1 MNPAFIALGSAA
13 CWGSSDFL
21 GGVTAR
27 RVSPYLAVATAH
39 AISLAIIL
47 AVIFSFG
54 LHAPGQTPLTLGL
67 IGGLFGGGGL
77 MLFYQ
82 ALSTG
87 SMGITAAAAGVLTA
101 AVPVLFG
108 LHAEG
113 LPTSHQLFG
122 LILAV
127 IAIWLIASTP
137 GRVNLQTLWLGC
149 ISGACF
155 GIYFVLLKL
164 ASSGGPSANIAWAM
178 AMSRVTSA
186 TLASLFCLWSALK
199 ANPGAMV
206 NRGGGR
212 TLALVTAVGLLDTG
226 GNLLYM
232 FATRLGRMDVAAVLS
247 SLYPAATILLAAWLL
262 KERTTRTQTVGLV
275 LAVGAVALIAG

>member
-1 MNPAFIALGSAA
+1 MNPAIIALASAA

-27 RVSPYLAVATAH
+27 RISPYLAVAIAH
-39 AISLAIIL
+39 AISLTIIGL
-47 AVIFSFG
+47 VIVIQG
-54 LHAPGQTPLTLGL
+54 LHAPTHSLLILGL
-67 IGGLFGGGGL
+67 VGGLFGGGGL

-101 AVPVLFG
+101 AVPMLFG

-113 LPTSHQLFG
+113 LPTVHQLVGFA
-122 LILAV
+122 LAV
-127 IAIWLIASTP
+127 IAIWLIASAP
-137 GRVNLQTLWLGC
+137 GRVNMRTLWLGC
-149 ISGACF
+149 ISGVCF

-164 ASSGGPSANIAWAM
+164 ATSSGPAGNVAWAM
-178 AMSRVTSA
+178 AMSRVTS
-186 TLASLFCLWSALK
+186 TSLALVFCLWSAVK
-199 ANPGAMV
+199 ANPGGMV
-206 NRGGGR
+206 NRWGAR
-212 TLALVTAVGLLDTG
+212 TIVLAAAVGLLDTG
-226 GNLLYM
+226 GNMLYM

-262 KERTTRTQTVGLV
+262 KERTTRTQTIGMV
-275 LAVGAVALIAG
+275 LAIGAVALIAG

>member
-1 MNPAFIALGSAA
+1 MNPAIIALASAA

-27 RVSPYLAVATAH
+27 RISPYLAVAIAH
-39 AISLAIIL
+39 AISLSLIL
-47 AVIFSFG
+47 LVVLING
-54 LHAPGQTPLTLGL
+54 LHAPAHSLLSLGL
-67 IGGLFGGGGL
+67 VGGLFGGGGL

-113 LPTSHQLFG
+113 LPDFHQLAGFV
-122 LILAV
+122 LAV
-127 IAIWLIASTP
+127 SAIWLIASAP
-137 GRVNLQTLWLGC
+137 GRVNMRTLWLGC
-149 ISGACF
+149 ISGVCF

-164 ASSGGPSANIAWAM
+164 AASGGPAGNIAWAM
-178 AMSRVTSA
+178 AMSRVTS
-186 TLASLFCLWSALK
+186 TSLAVVFCLWSAAK

-206 NRGGGR
+206 NRWGVR
-212 TLALVTAVGLLDTG
+212 TIVLAAAVGLLDTG
-226 GNLLYM
+226 GNMLYM

-262 KERTTRTQTVGLV
+262 KERTTRTQAIGMV
-275 LAVGAVALIAG
+275 LAIGAVALIAG